1 MRVHVDAAAAMTGV
15 SRFGERFRA
24 PHGAWEYSKDEGL
37 RTAREF
43 ARFDLL
49 VTADP
54 ARAAVAAC
62 FAVIGERDDD
72 GGAPLAEAARAC
84 AAGAAP
90 GVVDGFERLD
100 LRRAAVVRSPQI
112 YLMRRRAK
120 CARTED

>member
-1 MRVHVDAAAAMTGV
+1 MHVDAAAAMTGV

-24 PHGAWEYSKDEGL
+24 PFGAWEYSKDEGL
-37 RTAREF
+37 RTSREY

-54 ARAAVAAC
+54 AKPAVAAC
-62 FAVIGERDDD
+62 FAVIGADDDD
-72 GGAPLAEAARAC
+72 GGAPLGDAARAC
-84 AAGAAP
+84 AAGSAETP

-100 LRRAAVVRSPQI
+100 VRRAAVVRSPQI